1 MKIQIVSRDS
11 RCDDGGAYYGV
22 EVPEGFACLSSLCGN
37 VDPQHGGG
45 IFHYNEGSIASSTL
59 SAAGVAD
66 SVVWLVEWPVTF
78 VTARLDPDALVAAM
92 LLDGLIPRGTDAV
105 ARLSRLDTG
114 TLHPEYKADLVVRT
128 VGDDPQWGPVAALCA
143 QWPKVSTDT
152 LVAAVQHVVIGSPAP
167 DEYLAARA
175 THVAAWQKV
184 QSDILP
190 RLTRLGQFVAR
201 GVDLPFV
208 AGSGAMAAAY
218 SIGPVAAL
226 STMIR
231 GQRKHTLAVCNG
243 WKHGSAVIQEFKRHV
258 ADNESGWG
266 GSDSIVG
273 SPFAGTNVPDE
284 VFEQMVLH
292 AVRLA
297 VGDV

>member
-1 MKIQIVSRDS
+1 MQIQVVSRDQ
-11 RCDDGGAYYGV
+11 RLNGGGGYYGV
-22 EVPEGFACLSSLCGN
+22 EVPAGFACLQDLGGN

-45 IFHYNEGSIASSTL
+45 VFHYNDGSIASSAL

-66 SVVWLVEWPVTF
+66 SVVWLAEWPVTF

-92 LLDGLIPRGTDAV
+92 LLDGMLPRGTDAV

-114 TLHPEYKADLVVRT
+114 TLHPEYRAELVVRT
-128 VGDDPQWGPVAALCA
+128 VGDDPQWGPVAALCM

-167 DEYLAARA
+167 AEYLAARA
-175 THVAAWQKV
+175 AYDAAWQKI

-190 RLTRLGQFVAR
+190 RMTRLGQFVAR
-201 GVDLPFV
+201 GADLPFV

-218 SIGPVAAL
+218 SIAPVAAL
-226 STMIR
+226 STMIN
-231 GQRKHTLAVCNG
+231 GKRKHTIAVCNG
-243 WKHGSAVIQEFKRHV
+243 WTHGHAVIQEFKRLIV
-258 ADNESGWG
+258 PLEARWG

-273 SPFAGTNVPDE
+273 SPFAGTNVSDE
-284 VFEQMVLH
+284 AFVALVMCAVL
-292 AVRLA
+292 AAAGEV
-297 VGDV
+297 

>member
-1 MKIQIVSRDS
+1 MKIQVVSRDS
-11 RCDDGGAYYGV
+11 RCDDGNSYYGV
-22 EVPEGFACLSSLCGN
+22 EVPAGFACLSNLCGN

-45 IFHYNEGSIASSTL
+45 IRNGAESATVAA
-59 SAAGVAD
+59 SAAGAAD
-66 SVVWLVEWPVTF
+66 ALGWTVEQGVTF

-92 LLDGLIPRGTDAV
+92 LLDGMLPRGTDAV

-152 LVAAVQHVVIGSPAP
+152 LVEAVQHVVIGSPAP
-167 DEYLAARA
+167 AEYLAARDA
-175 THVAAWQKV
+175 HVAAWQKV

-190 RLTRLGQFVAR
+190 KLTRLGQFVAR
-201 GVDLPFV
+201 GADLPFV

-218 SIGPVAAL
+218 SIAPVAAL
-226 STMIR
+226 STTIN
-231 GQRKHTLAVCNG
+231 GKRKHTIAVCNG
-243 WKHGSAVIQEFKRHV
+243 WTHGYAVIQEFKRLIV
-258 ADNESGWG
+258 PLEARWG

-273 SPFAGTNVPDE
+273 SPFAGTNVSDE
-284 VFEQMVLH
+284 AFEALVMRAVLATTG
-292 AVRLA
+292 AV
-297 VGDV
+297 